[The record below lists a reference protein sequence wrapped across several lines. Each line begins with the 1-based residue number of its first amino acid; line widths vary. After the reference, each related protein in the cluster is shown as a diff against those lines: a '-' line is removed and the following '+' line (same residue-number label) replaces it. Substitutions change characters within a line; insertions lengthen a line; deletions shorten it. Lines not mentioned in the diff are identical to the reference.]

1 MKSNRILQIVLVVL
15 IVAFAAAAGF
25 LYKSNSS
32 EVNRQK
38 SLKDNLTKNQAAYN
52 SGLAQKA
59 ALEKTAADQASQLAS
74 AKALLAGIHF
84 RPSSESI
91 EYDRILFG
99 IADSAKLLI
108 TNITATPP
116 TAFTEQNNA
125 YQVTTFTVTV
135 KGFSPD
141 AIFTAPKDDADYIT
155 GIVSN
160 IMAFSNTLATSTD
173 FDTAIIE
180 PVNIMVPKAMTA
192 VDVQAEI
199 DVINAKIAAELK
211 DAIAALT
218 AQIQTDNGDTLTQ
231 DQIGALIK
239 TETDKLV
246 AQTLAAK
253 SADEVKALVEQAGIE
268 SPSAT
273 FTINVWTYKGV

>member
-15 IVAFAAAAGF
+15 IIAFAAAAGF

-38 SLKDNLTKNQAAYN
+38 VLKDTLNQKQTAYN

-59 ALEKTAADQASQLAS
+59 ALEKTATDLANQLAS
-74 AKALLAGIHF
+74 AKSLLAGVHF

-91 EYDRILFG
+91 EYDRILLG
-99 IADSAKLLI
+99 TADSAKLLI

-116 TAFTEQNNA
+116 VAFTEQNNT

-135 KGFSPD
+135 EGLSPD
-141 AIFTAPKDDADYIT
+141 GIFATSKDDADYIT
-155 GIVSN
+155 AVVNN
-160 IMAFSNTLATSTD
+160 ILVFSNAIATSPD
-173 FDTAIIE
+173 FDTAIIQ
-180 PVNIMVPKAMTA
+180 PVNINVPNHMTA
-192 VDVQAEI
+192 ADIQAEI
-199 DVINAKIAAELK
+199 DGINNKIRTEIK
-211 DAIAALT
+211 NAIDALT
-218 AQIQTDNGDTLTQ
+218 SQILTDNADTLTQ
-231 DQIGALIK
+231 DQIAGLVQ

-246 AQTLAAK
+246 AETLKAK
-253 SADEVKALVEQAGIE
+253 SADEVKMLVEQAGIE

-273 FTINVWTYKGV
+273 ITINIWTYKGA

>member
-15 IVAFAAAAGF
+15 IIAFVAAAGF

-59 ALEKTAADQASQLAS
+59 ALEKTATDLANQLAS
-74 AKALLAGIHF
+74 AKSLLAGVHF

-91 EYDRILFG
+91 EYDRILLG
-99 IADSAKLLI
+99 TADSAKLLI

-116 TAFTEQNNA
+116 VAFTEQNNT

-135 KGFSPD
+135 EGLSPD
-141 AIFTAPKDDADYIT
+141 GIFATSKDDADYIT
-155 GIVSN
+155 AVVNN
-160 IMAFSNTLATSTD
+160 ILVFSNAIATSPD
-173 FDTAIIE
+173 FDTAIIQ
-180 PVNIMVPKAMTA
+180 PVNINVPNHMTA
-192 VDVQAEI
+192 ADIQAEI
-199 DVINAKIAAELK
+199 DGINNKIRTEIK
-211 DAIAALT
+211 NAIDALT
-218 AQIQTDNGDTLTQ
+218 SQILTDNADTLTQ
-231 DQIGALIK
+231 DQIAGLVQ

-246 AQTLAAK
+246 AETLKAK
-253 SADEVKALVEQAGIE
+253 SADEVKVLVEQSGIE

-273 FTINVWTYKGV
+273 ITINIWTYKGA